1 MPADPT
7 QKARAEVRKAQAE
20 FGRAQEHVRR
30 ERAKARA
37 DRAKHFAQAQKDG
50 LTVRDIAEETG
61 LNYSHVAEII
71 RGD

>member
-1 MPADPT
+1 MSADPK
-7 QKARAEVRKAQAE
+7 QKARTEVRKAQADFE
-20 FGRAQEHVRR
+20 RAQERVQR

-37 DRAKHFAQAQKDG
+37 ERRKRFAKAQKDG

-71 RGD
+71 RGE